1 MLKAAHCCR
10 GALSACGCACR
21 MKKETLSENRMRFL
35 LQQILKRLHEW
46 KRDEDKEEL
55 DRVRALAGLKEG
67 Q

>member
-1 MLKAAHCCR
+1 
-10 GALSACGCACR
+10 

-55 DRVRALAGLKEG
+55 DRVRAVAGQSRRVSEG
-67 Q
+67 I